1 MFWRLFKKFDVDDTN
16 FISKEN
22 LMAAFKR
29 LGRVDISLADV
40 TVMINVHDIM
50 SKDGMISFEEFKR
63 IFKSEDK
70 IKPLKLKE

>member
-70 IKPLKLKE
+70 IKPLQLKE